1 MDLKYENK
9 FKVGDKIKALDFAPS
24 QDTWFA
30 GYISKI
36 GYHNGAKGY
45 FIEVTQ
51 CSYDNDP
58 KTVEYSRLGE
68 EGFVPMECFFTDRE
82 CDNRITSAD
91 NMMEVTKSTSNE
103 TMQVNEEMNVLTDPN
118 PEKYLA
124 YSLINR
130 DRNYQQK

>member
-1 MDLKYENK
+1 MKLRYENE
-9 FKVGDKIKALDFAPS
+9 FQVGDKIKALDFAPS

-30 GYISKI
+30 GYVIKT

-45 FIEVTQ
+45 FIEVTN

-58 KTVEYSRLGE
+58 KTSDSSRLGC
-68 EGFVPMECFFTDRE
+68 EGFVPMEQFFTDRE
-82 CDNRITSAD
+82 CDNRITRAED
-91 NMMEVTKSTSNE
+91 IMEVSKPTSNV
-103 TMQVNEEMNVLTDPN
+103 TMPVDEEMNVLTDPY